1 MGYSYRRFLVLLF
14 SVTFLVAALVLAPV
28 PAGTGA
34 PARGGA
40 LASLDQFEL
49 RFDVQEDTYLNY
61 FEPNQTHV
69 HQSWVYLRAD
79 SLLVP
84 LFKFNTSV
92 IRAGSSIV
100 LAELFL
106 YVPTGQAADVYRPP
120 LRFEAY
126 CVKKDWVASEASW
139 YQATSGNA
147 WEVSGC
153 QGPSDRCLSYAPE
166 EVGEVTG
173 DGQWIRVPV
182 TSIVQQWVADGNH
195 GLILVGDRYYPLGK
209 SAFYSSR
216 GPNTLLRPY
225 LQVTWREP
233 TSTPTATPTPTD
245 TRTPTPTQTATQ
257 TPSPTATATA
267 TATPT
272 ASATATA
279 TPTASATATPTATP
293 TASPTATATETA
305 TPVPTHTAT
314 STPTET
320 LTPIPTDTPT
330 LAPTAT
336 NTEVPT
342 PTDTATLQPSATPTS
357 TATLTPEPVVWRLF
371 LPLVQKGSAS
381 DR

>member
-84 LFKFNTSV
+84 LFKFNTSA

-106 YVPTGQAADVYRPP
+106 YVPTGQAADVYKPP

-233 TSTPTATPTPTD
+233 TSTPTAT
-245 TRTPTPTQTATQ
+245 
-257 TPSPTATATA
+257 
-267 TATPT
+267 
-272 ASATATA
+272 
-279 TPTASATATPTATP
+279 
-293 TASPTATATETA
+293 ATETA

-330 LAPTAT
+330 LVPTAT